1 MTPVKIES
9 PFILLSET
17 TDPGLG
23 ALKSCLQ
30 KIIRFHAVAVQAEE
44 PIPSPVAAATATAL
58 LFANRGGFSP
68 ELQLFT
74 RGATAAFKRLAV
86 ILLEDGYV
94 KEGATPQSL
103 VALLALGLV
112 TQRVSDY
119 EPSRT
124 LVVAAMRL
132 AAQAAASGCLIAW
145 RGMEKAGKG
154 KVQDHINVTSQQATM
169 FQHAAKL
176 LRLLRS
182 FPGDMAMFDQVAAAS
197 KAGKLPVQYAAR
209 RPDVMP
215 LCHLVDQHTFRGIAH
230 VLGKGAEST
239 FALRFQSLFNKCTG
253 FNPRQADVEGFESRP
268 EVLRARF
275 AQQCCLDAA
284 QQKPKTLLPLI
295 SEGMSVS
302 LELDPGVLS
311 AAVGPVPAKA
321 QSKRGS
327 RDLLVMLGVRCP
339 EDEVVTGPNR
349 WHFPIFGLTVIKQ
362 GACALHGK
370 DDDKSRS
377 CTSCCSRS
385 RSRGLLLVIVICFF
399 FLLLFFSF
407 KVMLKP
413 ARATR
418 DLFGDLTDQDTQSCH

>member
-1 MTPVKIES
+1 MTSVKIES

-17 TDPGLG
+17 TAQGLG

-145 RGMEKAGKG
+145 RGKEKAGKA
-154 KVQDHINVTSQQATM
+154 KAQDHINVTSQQATL

-362 GACALHGK
+362 GACTLHGK
-370 DDDKSRS
+370 DDDKSGSR
-377 CTSCCSRS
+377 TSCCSRN
-385 RSRGLLLVIVICFF
+385 RSRGLLIVIVICFF
-399 FLLLFFSF
+399 FLLLLVFPS
-407 KVMLKP
+407 
-413 ARATR
+413 R
-418 DLFGDLTDQDTQSCH
+418 